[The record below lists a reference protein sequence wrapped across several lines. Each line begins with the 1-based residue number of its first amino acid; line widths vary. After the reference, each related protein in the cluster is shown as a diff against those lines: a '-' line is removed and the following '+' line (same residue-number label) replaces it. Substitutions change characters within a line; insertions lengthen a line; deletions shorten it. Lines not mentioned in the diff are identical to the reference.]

1 MEEEELKDL
10 KLKLI
15 KWICTL
21 EDEVIL
27 EQIKDILKGEKSG

>member
-1 MEEEELKDL
+1 MSENEMNTL
-10 KLKLI
+10 KLEVI

-27 EQIKDILKGEKSG
+27 QQLEDILKEEKK